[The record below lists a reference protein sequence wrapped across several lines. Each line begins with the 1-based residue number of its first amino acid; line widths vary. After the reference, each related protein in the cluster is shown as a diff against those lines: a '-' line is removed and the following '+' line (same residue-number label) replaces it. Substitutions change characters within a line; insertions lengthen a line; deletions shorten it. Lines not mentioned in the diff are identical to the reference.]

1 MYTFSSASS
10 TTLLAILFLYPC
22 AIAQESPVSNIQAQ
36 EKKPTIPGPT
46 KDGFLLPNGWHISPA
61 GRQIKMN
68 DLVLNIHCLKD
79 GKHALATC
87 DGFNEHYLGVFD
99 LESGSI
105 VSKETAYQSWFGLA
119 VSERQNQ
126 VWWSGG
132 GAGFPHAFDFKDL
145 QLKRTSEPEPNVRAM
160 NEEEPTSVTLIAPR
174 LPPAV

>member
-1 MYTFSSASS
+1 MRSISS
-10 TTLLAILFLYPC
+10 TSSIALLAILFLCSC
-22 AIAQESPVSNIQAQ
+22 AIAQESITSNVQAQ

-46 KDGFLLPNGWHISPA
+46 KDGFLLPNGWHISPS

-105 VSKETAYQSWFGLA
+105 ISKETA
-119 VSERQNQ
+119 
-126 VWWSGG
+126 
-132 GAGFPHAFDFKDL
+132 
-145 QLKRTSEPEPNVRAM
+145 
-160 NEEEPTSVTLIAPR
+160 
-174 LPPAV
+174 